1 MLKIDGKLKMKNISS
16 WEEAEIEEA
25 AVYDI
30 MDVDGF

>member
-1 MLKIDGKLKMKNISS
+1 MLKIDEKLKTKSISS

-30 MDVDGF
+30 MDVDEF